1 MLTSIQTELHR
12 STALAFRAVAKICL
26 ALLLIAHGP
35 VMPKARLVVATVES
49 WMRPEGPSE
58 M

>member
-1 MLTSIQTELHR
+1 MLTSIQTATQN
-12 STALAFRAVAKICL
+12 TALALRAGAKICL

-35 VMPKARLVVATVES
+35 VMPKARLVGATVES
-49 WMRPEGPSE
+49 WMRPKGTSE

>member
-12 STALAFRAVAKICL
+12 STALALRVVAKICL

-35 VMPKARLVVATVES
+35 VTPQARLMGATVES
-49 WMRPEGPSE
+49 WMRPKGTSE